1 MSTEFFDVVA
11 SIVYASFPI
20 FVCGGF
26 NWTKSLLPDVKQ
38 ETDVPEEEERSLNG
52 PQCPSPVLA

>member
-11 SIVYASFPI
+11 SLVYGSFPI
-20 FVCGGF
+20 YVCQGF
-26 NWTKSLLPDVKQ
+26 NWAKSLLPYVEQ

-52 PQCPSPVLA
+52 PECPTPVLA